1 VEVLLFY
8 GAIFKWRGEGD
19 ILMRM
24 SPFPKAILIIALTF
38 LIPATSFALSASQ
51 ATLNFMCACGTCDE
65 ALSTCECPQSDGYR
79 AQVYNMVGQ
88 GYTEEQIIQEFVGQ
102 YGPSVLVVNAA
113 AAPRSVGSRV
123 NNKTVGFI
131 LILFGVTFGAFL
143 FGKYYQRSPAP
154 AAARTSKHTRK
165 RNTSPKRGS
174 SKKGQSGK
182 RTRFQDGVDDHL
194 LDDYIED

>member
-1 VEVLLFY
+1 
-8 GAIFKWRGEGD
+8 
-19 ILMRM
+19 M

-88 GYTEEQIIQEFVGQ
+88 GYTEEQIIQDFVSR
-102 YGPSVLVVNAA
+102 YGSSVLVVNAA
-113 AAPRSVGSRV
+113 AAPRSIGSRI
-123 NNKTVGFI
+123 NSRTVGFI

-154 AAARTSKHTRK
+154 VAARTAKHTRK
-165 RNTSPKRGS
+165 QSRS
-174 SKKGQSGK
+174 SKQRSSTKGKSGK